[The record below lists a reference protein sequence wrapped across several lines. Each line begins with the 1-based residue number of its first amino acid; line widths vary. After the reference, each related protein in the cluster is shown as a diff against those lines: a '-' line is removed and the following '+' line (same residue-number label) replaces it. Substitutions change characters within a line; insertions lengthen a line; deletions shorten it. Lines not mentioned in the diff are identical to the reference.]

1 MILYSQ
7 RWVHRVIF
15 MGIIQNN
22 IGFNHLSITNMSVKA
37 QSLSKAT
44 AEEPLTSTLVQ
55 EVGQQTPHDCLVT
68 DD

>member
-1 MILYSQ
+1 
-7 RWVHRVIF
+7 

-22 IGFNHLSITNMSVKA
+22 IGFNHLSITNMSAKA

>member
-22 IGFNHLSITNMSVKA
+22 IGFNHLSSVKA

>member
-1 MILYSQ
+1 
-7 RWVHRVIF
+7 

-22 IGFNHLSITNMSVKA
+22 IRFNHLSITNMSVKA
-37 QSLSKAT
+37 SLSKAT